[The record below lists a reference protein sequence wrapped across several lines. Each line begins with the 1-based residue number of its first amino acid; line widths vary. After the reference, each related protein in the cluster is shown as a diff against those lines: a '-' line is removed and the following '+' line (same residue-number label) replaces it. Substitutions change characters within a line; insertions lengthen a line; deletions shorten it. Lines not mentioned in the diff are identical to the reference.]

1 MVEKRDTEIL
11 NRLRKTKE
19 ERNPDLQAERDADQ
33 AELARQRRV
42 VQKDQLAREKEER
55 EEQARQAE
63 ARSYDRLFKQAT
75 MVSNRDG
82 TNLEDDFM

>member
-19 ERNPDLQAERDADQ
+19 ERNPDLQAERDAYQ